1 MRLNWKG
8 FKMNCEKHLQA
19 ATRCAVFLRLLVG
32 IFAVSVLS
40 GCISAT
46 PIVADD
52 PHVFLPSFRAS
63 VSLDDD
69 KQAASEPG
77 SGRAIE
83 FEFVKTKGSD
93 TQSLPTGQ
101 SPIILN
107 NTSFKAP
114 QQLKNDFDFNYAD
127 ISFRWRKFFKER
139 SFGLEVSGGIGHTSL
154 DLTVSTPAQ
163 SASKHFV
170 TYGPQGGVALI
181 WRVRPDTSIHA
192 RISGFISRSS
202 PGLSDF
208 GRYELFVAQALGE
221 NLALR
226 AGYAKWEVNGS
237 GETGQSD
244 FRTTFSGP
252 VLDLGL
258 SF

>member
-1 MRLNWKG
+1 
-8 FKMNCEKHLQA
+8 MNCEKHLQA
-19 ATRCAVFLRLLVG
+19 ATFARLLVG
-32 IFAVSVLS
+32 ICAVSVLS
-40 GCISAT
+40 GCITAT

-52 PHVFLPSFRAS
+52 PHVFLPSLRAS

-69 KQAASEPG
+69 KQAASEPK
-77 SGRAIE
+77 SGRAVE

-93 TQSLPTGQ
+93 TQSLPAGQ

-107 NTSFKAP
+107 NTSFAAP

-139 SFGLEVSGGIGHTSL
+139 SLGLEVSGGLGHTSL
-154 DLTVSTPAQ
+154 DLTVSSLTR
-163 SASKHFV
+163 SASQHFG
-170 TYGPQGGVALI
+170 TYGPQGGIALI
-181 WRVRPDTSIHA
+181 WRMRPSTSIHA
-192 RISGFISRSS
+192 RISGFVSKSS
-202 PGLSDF
+202 TGVTNF
-208 GRYELFVAQALGE
+208 GRYELFVAQGLGE

-237 GETGQSD
+237 GDIGQSD

-258 SF
+258 NF